1 MVGGH
6 LCLSIAAGQTSLTS
20 SSSPLSRDHLLSA
33 SPLLLNVD
41 SVVCR
46 SIVASPTSLPA
57 ARGPGPPVRRG
68 VAHPLQQDSVHFV
81 RDQKVI
87 IWLFQQQGLSFR
99 GHDESSNSLNRG
111 NFLELLQWYSQRN
124 EEVSKVVNQNAPGN
138 NQMISPAIQKDL
150 TRACASEIT
159 LSIIEDIG
167 NNVLSLMVDESRD
180 ISVKEQMGV
189 VLRYVNKRG
198 QVIERFLAIVHVS
211 DTSSR
216 SLKDAIDALFAKHGL
231 SLSRLRGQGYDGA
244 SNMRGEFNGLKS
256 LILQEN
262 PYASYIHCFSHQ
274 LQLVIIAV
282 AKSNLNAMIQVLENI
297 CDDSS
302 SFDSRGVAK
311 SLIQKMENYEFVFM
325 LHLMKMILGMTN
337 ELSLV
342 LQQKDQNIVQAIS
355 LIESVK
361 DQFQIFRED
370 GWHTIIDKVNTFCEL
385 NEIPVPEMKDNC
397 MIGGRS
403 RRRRQVITNLHYYRV
418 EIFYQVV
425 DSVIQEMNTR
435 FSEVGTEL
443 LSCIACLHPRNSFS
457 EFNVQK
463 LVRLCDLY
471 PEDFLTNDCIVIEQQ
486 LHNFIHN
493 IRQDPNFFGI
503 EDLGSFAQKIV
514 ETQKNQAYP
523 LVYHLI
529 EMTLVLPV
537 ATASVE
543 RVFSAMKTIKTD
555 LRNRMG
561 DEWMNDSL
569 VVYIEKDIFSTIEN
583 EQILQRFQ
591 KMKSRRMQLPPLSYP
606 TIT

>member
-1 MVGGH
+1 MLDV
-6 LCLSIAAGQTSLTS
+6 T
-20 SSSPLSRDHLLSA
+20 RFLL
-33 SPLLLNVD
+33 
-41 SVVCR
+41 
-46 SIVASPTSLPA
+46 
-57 ARGPGPPVRRG
+57 
-68 VAHPLQQDSVHFV
+68 
-81 RDQKVI
+81 K
-87 IWLFQQQGLSFR
+87 QGLSFR

-138 NQMISPAIQKDL
+138 NQMISPTIQKDL

-167 NNVLSLMVDESRD
+167 NNVFSLMVDESRD

-262 PYASYIHCFSHQ
+262 PFASYIHCFSHQ

-385 NEIPVPEMKDNC
+385 NEIPVSEMKDNC

-435 FSEVGTEL
+435 FTEVGTEL

-471 PEDFLTNDCIVIEQQ
+471 PEDFSTNDCIVIEQQ
-486 LHNFIHN
+486 LQNFIHN
-493 IRQDPNFFGI
+493 IRHDPIFFGI

-523 LVYHLI
+523 LVYRLI

-606 TIT
+606 MIT

>member
-1 MVGGH
+1 MLDV
-6 LCLSIAAGQTSLTS
+6 T
-20 SSSPLSRDHLLSA
+20 RFLL
-33 SPLLLNVD
+33 
-41 SVVCR
+41 
-46 SIVASPTSLPA
+46 
-57 ARGPGPPVRRG
+57 
-68 VAHPLQQDSVHFV
+68 
-81 RDQKVI
+81 K
-87 IWLFQQQGLSFR
+87 QGLSFR

-111 NFLELLQWYSQRN
+111 NFLELLQWYNQRN
-124 EEVSKVVNQNAPGN
+124 EEVSKVV
-138 NQMISPAIQKDL
+138 I
-150 TRACASEIT
+150 
-159 LSIIEDIG
+159 SIIKDIR
-167 NNVLSLMVDESRD
+167 NNVFSLMVDESRD
-180 ISVKEQMGV
+180 ISVKEQMRV
-189 VLRYVNKRG
+189 LLRYVNKRG

-216 SLKDAIDALFAKHGL
+216 SLKDVIDALFVKHGL

-262 PYASYIHCFSHQ
+262 PYASGGDISTSSSKNQEINLVRPGDTRWGSHY
-274 LQLVIIAV
+274 LTLGRLLSMWPSV
-282 AKSNLNAMIQVLENI
+282 IQVLENI

-325 LHLMKMILGMTN
+325 LHLMKMILGMTH

-342 LQQKDQNIVQAIS
+342 LQQKDQNIIQAIS

-361 DQFQIFRED
+361 
-370 GWHTIIDKVNTFCEL
+370 VS
-385 NEIPVPEMKDNC
+385 EMKDNC
-397 MIGGRS
+397 LIGGRS
-403 RRRRQVITNLHYYRV
+403 RCRKQVITNLHYYRM

-425 DSVIQEMNTR
+425 DLVIQDMNTR
-435 FSEVGTEL
+435 FSEVSTEL
-443 LSCIACLHPRNSFS
+443 LRCIACLHPRNSFS

-471 PEDFLTNDCIVIEQQ
+471 PEDFSTNDYIVIEQQ
-486 LHNFIHN
+486 LQNFIHN
-493 IRQDPNFFGI
+493 IRQDLNFSGI

-514 ETQKNQAYP
+514 ETLKNQAYP

-543 RVFSAMKTIKTD
+543 RVFSAMKMIKTD
-555 LRNRMG
+555 LRNRMR

-583 EQILQRFQ
+583 DQILQRFQ
-591 KMKSRRMQLPPLSYP
+591 KMKSRKMQLPPLSYP
-606 TIT
+606 TTT

>member
-1 MVGGH
+1 MFCFCRQFVNCNFS
-6 LCLSIAAGQTSLTS
+6 LFAIANL
-20 SSSPLSRDHLLSA
+20 DSA
-33 SPLLLNVD
+33 SAVGDSTLRRFVLSSYVRRSTAHQSDTRRSAAHLLNVD

-46 SIVASPTSLPA
+46 SIVAPPTSLPA

-68 VAHPLQQDSVHFV
+68 VTHPL
-81 RDQKVI
+81 
-87 IWLFQQQGLSFR
+87 QQQGLSFR
-99 GHDESSNSLNRG
+99 GHDESSSSLNRG

-138 NQMISPAIQKDL
+138 NQMISLAIQKDL

-167 NNVLSLMVDESRD
+167 NNVFSLMVDESRD
-180 ISVKEQMGV
+180 ISVKEQMRV

-274 LQLVIIAV
+274 LQLVIIAI
-282 AKSNLNAMIQVLENI
+282 AKSNLNAN
-297 CDDSS
+297 
-302 SFDSRGVAK
+302 
-311 SLIQKMENYEFVFM
+311 
-325 LHLMKMILGMTN
+325 
-337 ELSLV
+337 
-342 LQQKDQNIVQAIS
+342 
-355 LIESVK
+355 
-361 DQFQIFRED
+361 
-370 GWHTIIDKVNTFCEL
+370 KVNPFCEL

-443 LSCIACLHPRNSFS
+443 LSCIACLYPRNSFS

-471 PEDFLTNDCIVIEQQ
+471 PEDFSTNDCIVIEQQ
-486 LHNFIHN
+486 LQNFIHN

-523 LVYHLI
+523 LVYRLI

-555 LRNRMG
+555 LHNRMG

>member
-1 MVGGH
+1 MLDV
-6 LCLSIAAGQTSLTS
+6 T
-20 SSSPLSRDHLLSA
+20 RFLL
-33 SPLLLNVD
+33 
-41 SVVCR
+41 
-46 SIVASPTSLPA
+46 
-57 ARGPGPPVRRG
+57 
-68 VAHPLQQDSVHFV
+68 
-81 RDQKVI
+81 K
-87 IWLFQQQGLSFR
+87 QGLSFR

-124 EEVSKVVNQNAPGN
+124 KEVSKVVNQNAPGN

-167 NNVLSLMVDESRD
+167 NNVFSLMVDESRD
-180 ISVKEQMGV
+180 ILVKEQMGV
-189 VLRYVNKRG
+189 VLIYVNKRG

-211 DTSSR
+211 DTSYR
-216 SLKDAIDALFAKHGL
+216 SLKDAIDALFVKHGL
-231 SLSRLRGQGYDGA
+231 SLSRLRGQGYDGT

-282 AKSNLNAMIQVLENI
+282 AKSNFNASDFFNYVTMIVNTTGASCKRRDQLRQIEHDRIVAMLEGGDISTGSGKNQETNLVRPGDIRWGSHYLTLGRLLSMWPSVIQVLENI
-297 CDDSS
+297 YDDSS

-342 LQQKDQNIVQAIS
+342 LQQNDQNIVQAIMP
-355 LIESVK
+355 
-361 DQFQIFRED
+361 
-370 GWHTIIDKVNTFCEL
+370 
-385 NEIPVPEMKDNC
+385 EIKDNC

-403 RRRRQVITNLHYYRV
+403 RRRRLVITNLHYYRV

-425 DSVIQEMNTR
+425 DSVIQEMDTR

-443 LSCIACLHPRNSFS
+443 LSF
-457 EFNVQK
+457 
-463 LVRLCDLY
+463 
-471 PEDFLTNDCIVIEQQ
+471 
-486 LHNFIHN
+486 
-493 IRQDPNFFGI
+493 
-503 EDLGSFAQKIV
+503 
-514 ETQKNQAYP
+514 
-523 LVYHLI
+523 
-529 EMTLVLPV
+529 

-561 DEWMNDSL
+561 DEWMNDNL
-569 VVYIEKDIFSTIEN
+569 VVYIEKNIFSTIEN
-583 EQILQRFQ
+583 EQIL
-591 KMKSRRMQLPPLSYP
+591 
-606 TIT
+606 

>member
-1 MVGGH
+1 MPNRSCFFCRQFVNCTFS
-6 LCLSIAAGQTSLTS
+6 LFAIANL
-20 SSSPLSRDHLLSA
+20 DSA
-33 SPLLLNVD
+33 SAVGNSTLHSTVRVLNVD
-41 SVVCR
+41 SAVCR
-46 SIVASPTSLPA
+46 SAATPPTSLP
-57 ARGPGPPVRRG
+57 PVAPTRLSAGASPIHCSR
-68 VAHPLQQDSVHFV
+68 PTDSMHFV
-81 RDQKVI
+81 RDQKVV
-87 IWLFQQQGLSFR
+87 IWLFQQQGLSFC

-150 TRACASEIT
+150 TGACASEIT

-167 NNVLSLMVDESRD
+167 NNVFSLMVDESRD
-180 ISVKEQMGV
+180 ISVKEQMRV

-198 QVIERFLAIVHVS
+198 Q
-211 DTSSR
+211 
-216 SLKDAIDALFAKHGL
+216 DAIDALFAKHGL

-262 PYASYIHCFSHQ
+262 PYASYIHYFSHQ

-282 AKSNLNAMIQVLENI
+282 AKNNLNAM
-297 CDDSS
+297 S
-302 SFDSRGVAK
+302 
-311 SLIQKMENYEFVFM
+311 
-325 LHLMKMILGMTN
+325 
-337 ELSLV
+337 
-342 LQQKDQNIVQAIS
+342 
-355 LIESVK
+355 
-361 DQFQIFRED
+361 
-370 GWHTIIDKVNTFCEL
+370 
-385 NEIPVPEMKDNC
+385 EMKDNC
-397 MIGGRS
+397 MIGGR
-403 RRRRQVITNLHYYRV
+403 RRQVITNLHHYRV
-418 EIFYQVV
+418 EIFYRVV

-471 PEDFLTNDCIVIEQQ
+471 PEDFSTNDCIVIEQQ
-486 LHNFIHN
+486 LQNFIHN

-523 LVYHLI
+523 LVYRLI
-529 EMTLVLPV
+529 EMTLVLLV

-555 LRNRMG
+555 LSNRMG

-606 TIT
+606 TTT